1 MKLVICDHQRILAEA
16 LAAALDACGH
26 QVLAVTTTVADGL
39 SAVSSGMPDVCL
51 LELKLGDQLSGLD
64 ATRAIHQWHPDTKVL
79 VLSEVTDPGDAV
91 PGEEHWRGGLP
102 Q

>member
-1 MKLVICDHQRILAEA
+1 MKLVICDKQRILAEA
-16 LAAALDACGH
+16 LAAALGACGH

-39 SAVSSGMPDVCL
+39 IAVSGGTPDVCL

-64 ATRAIHQWHPDTKVL
+64 VARAIHQWHPDTKVL
-79 VLSEVTDPGDAV
+79 VLSEVTDPENAV
-91 PGEEHWRGGLP
+91 PGKEHWRGGLP